1 MARPVSW
8 QLVCWQLP
16 EALLGGTVPAHHTLT
31 YSSVIQMKQFKCPYR
46 TQTIHKNKHS
56 SQVSEHITTSF
67 AAPCCR
73 NLPITNSI

>member
-31 YSSVIQMKQFKCPYR
+31 YSSVIQMKQFKCP
-46 TQTIHKNKHS
+46 
-56 SQVSEHITTSF
+56 
-67 AAPCCR
+67 
-73 NLPITNSI
+73 